1 MTQSQ
6 AAPSGSR
13 WALWAPLGLFA
24 VFVGIV
30 LFALLV
36 PADRDIRSAMVGKPM
51 PAFDLRPAITG
62 LPGLSRADIANGRPH
77 LVNIFASWCVPCA
90 VEAPMLAEL
99 KRAGVDVVGI
109 AIRDRP
115 DDLALFLKR
124 NGNPFSRIG
133 ADDNSH
139 VQFEIGSSGVPET
152 FVIDGGGVI
161 RYQHIGVIQTR
172 EHIDTILAAIKEAGA

>member
-1 MTQSQ
+1 MTASP
-6 AAPSGSR
+6 ATPSGPR

-24 VFVGIV
+24 VFVAIV

-36 PADRDIRSAMVGKPM
+36 PANRDIRSEMVGKPM
-51 PAFDLRPAITG
+51 PAFNLRAATAS
-62 LPGLSRADIANGRPH
+62 LPGLSRADLSNGRPH

-139 VQFEIGSSGVPET
+139 IQFELGSSGVPESV
-152 FVIDGGGVI
+152 VIDGKGVI

-172 EHIDTILAAIKEAGA
+172 EDVDAILAAMKEAGA

>member
-6 AAPSGSR
+6 PAAGSR
-13 WALWAPLGLFA
+13 WVLWAPLGLFA
-24 VFVGIV
+24 VFVAIV

-36 PADRDIRSAMVGKPM
+36 PAKHDIRSAMVGKPM
-51 PAFDLRPAITG
+51 PAFNLRPATAG
-62 LPGLSRADIANGRPH
+62 LPGLSRADLTNGQPH

-90 VEAPMLAEL
+90 VEAPMLGAL
-99 KRAGVDVVGI
+99 KQQGVDVVGI

-115 DDLALFLKR
+115 DDLALFLQR

-139 VQFEIGSSGVPET
+139 VQFEIGSSGVPES
-152 FVIDGGGVI
+152 FVIDGKGVI

-172 EHIDTILAAIKEAGA
+172 DDVDAILAAFKEAGA

>member
-1 MTQSQ
+1 MTGAQ
-6 AAPSGSR
+6 AAPPGSR

-36 PADRDIRSAMVGKPM
+36 PANRDIRSEMVGKPM
-51 PAFDLRPAITG
+51 PAFNLRAATAG
-62 LPGLSRADIANGRPH
+62 LPGLANADLANGTPH

-139 VQFEIGSSGVPET
+139 VQFEIGSSGVPES
-152 FVIDGGGVI
+152 FVIDGQGVI

-172 EHIDTILAAIKEAGA
+172 RHIDAILAAIKEAGA

>member
-1 MTQSQ
+1 MT
-6 AAPSGSR
+6 APPATPSGPR

-30 LFALLV
+30 LFALLI
-36 PADRDIRSAMVGKPM
+36 PANRDIRSEMVGKPM
-51 PAFDLRPAITG
+51 PAFDLRAATPG
-62 LPGLSRADIANGRPH
+62 LLGLSRADLVGGRPH

-90 VEAPMLAEL
+90 VEAPMLAAL
-99 KRAGVDVVGI
+99 RQAGVDVVGI

-139 VQFEIGSSGVPET
+139 VQFEIGSSGVPES
-152 FVIDGGGVI
+152 FVIDGKGVI

-172 EHIDTILAAIKEAGA
+172 EDVDAILAAMKEAGA